1 MRNNLVKC
9 PQCDLNFLSAEGM
22 EKHQKRVHAPKE
34 SPAGKPTSFKCE
46 NCDEL
51 FSSKLDFKKHRD
63 PQKLL
68 CRKCQEDKQ
77 KFVCENKCELIKHV
91 RKMHKKDL
99 MMKKQNILE
108 SKKLQRMKMTRRHQC
123 IQCNKVFKDNS
134 FLELHMK
141 EEHSGKE
148 IKKEFIEKRQVQ
160 KNVTKQVTPA
170 KETFLGAH
178 TSQTPITPTTPDQ
191 PPPPSDQY
199 YYKTFTAEEL
209 IKLGIFNE
217 MSASQFVPPNL
228 QDIQAQMEA
237 LQSQSNENNPS
248 GPDPNYI
255 APNSFEGIAI
265 LGV

>member
-34 SPAGKPTSFKCE
+34 TGKPTSFKCE

-77 KFVCENKCELIKHV
+77 KFVCENKCDLIKHV

-99 MMKKQNILE
+99 MMKKQNIIE
-108 SKKLQRMKMTRRHQC
+108 SKKLQKRMQLARRHQC
-123 IQCNKVFKDNS
+123 IQCNKVFKDNN
-134 FLELHMK
+134 FLELHLK
-141 EEHSGKE
+141 EEHSGSRE
-148 IKKEFIEKRQVQ
+148 IKKEFIERRQVQ
-160 KNVTKQVTPA
+160 KKVTPA
-170 KETFLGAH
+170 KDNVP
-178 TSQTPITPTTPDQ
+178 SSNPIGSPLAPTTPVQ
-191 PPPPSDQY
+191 PPPPSDQN

-217 MSASQFVPPNL
+217 MSASMFVPPNL

-237 LQSQSNENNPS
+237 LQSQSHDNIPS

-265 LGV
+265 LGI